1 MHTLAKIITKL
12 NLVSIYINLSETRPF
27 KFRPRETVQF
37 NPQTSKL
44 YPSFTFKDILKSLE
58 QPKCSRRRVFHCTV
72 GEIRVFCPMG
82 VLGVFI

>member
-12 NLVSIYINLSETRPF
+12 NLDLVSIYINLFETRPF

-44 YPSFTFKDILKSLE
+44 YRSFTFKDIFG
-58 QPKCSRRRVFHCTV
+58 PDVDMN
-72 GEIRVFCPMG
+72 PY
-82 VLGVFI
+82 